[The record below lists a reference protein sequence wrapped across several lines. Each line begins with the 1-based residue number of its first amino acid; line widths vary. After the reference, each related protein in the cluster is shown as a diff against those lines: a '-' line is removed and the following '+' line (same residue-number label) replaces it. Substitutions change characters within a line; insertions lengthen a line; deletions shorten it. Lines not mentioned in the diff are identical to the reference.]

1 MAHGQASRDQ
11 SIVDGIGTPRA
22 TGVRATAR
30 TGPVKLAGGDLMLL
44 GHAWHGQCR
53 PVALM
58 LPATPLSR
66 CSACSGRLV
75 HSTACPNAKRHPIL
89 TDRLSVERFSAS
101 YHTREKLLAWRLT
114 PITFWSVS
122 VSVP

>member
-1 MAHGQASRDQ
+1 LWDRHAPSDWSQ
-11 SIVDGIGTPRA
+11 SHCPDRA
-22 TGVRATAR
+22 GEAR
-30 TGPVKLAGGDLMLL
+30 WDDLMLL

-58 LPATPLSR
+58 LPAAQLSR
-66 CSACSGRLV
+66 CSACSGRLF
-75 HSTACPNAKRHPIL
+75 HSTACLNAKRHPVL
-89 TDRLSVERFSAS
+89 TDRLSVEKFSAS